1 MMRGGGSGGFKGKE
15 WKLNLNTPNLVDLA
29 QGIGSQI
36 ALNEAYKHDVDAIN
50 ALKKYR
56 EQAVRF
62 NAPTLD
68 INDISHKYN
77 TARNT
82 LKSSIGPNTSTDL
95 TLQSAK
101 DQAYGQAL
109 VNLDMQ
115 EGSEKSNRIMQNKAE
130 YDDIANQNIA
140 NAIGTANRNLDR
152 ATQLNYQTEALKGQ
166 KIRDEQANV

>member
-1 MMRGGGSGGFKGKE
+1 M
-15 WKLNLNTPNLVDLA
+15 
-29 QGIGSQI
+29 
-36 ALNEAYKHDVDAIN
+36 
-50 ALKKYR
+50 
-56 EQAVRF
+56 
-62 NAPTLD
+62 
-68 INDISHKYN
+68 
-77 TARNT
+77 
-82 LKSSIGPNTSTDL
+82 
-95 TLQSAK
+95 QSAK

-115 EGSEKSNRIMQNKAE
+115 EGGEKSNRIMQNKAE

>member
-1 MMRGGGSGGFKGKE
+1 MQSGGFTGKG
-15 WKLNLNTPNLVDLA
+15 WKLNLNIPNTLDLA
-29 QGIGSQI
+29 EAIISQNK
-36 ALNEAYKHDVDAIN
+36 LNKAYKYDQNAIK
-50 ALKKYR
+50 ALKNYR
-56 EQAVRF
+56 EQAVHLS
-62 NAPTLD
+62 APTLD

-115 EGSEKSNRIMQNKAE
+115 EGGEKSNRIMQNKAE

-152 ATQLNYQTEALKGQ
+152 ATQLNYQIEALKDQ